1 MYTYPMKLYAIP
13 EPQQKC
19 ERDQVLFAL
28 ADAVSES
35 RTACELEA
43 KLTQKGRWGL
53 LRIMELVLETPIPAY
68 VAEAAFFT
76 MDMLADMIGVLYAL
90 MILESVM
97 IGPDMCGELLRMIG
111 ELMAGEWFA

>member
-1 MYTYPMKLYAIP
+1 MYTCPMKFCSVADA
-13 EPQQKC
+13 QQKFA
-19 ERDQVLFAL
+19 RNQVLFAL

-43 KLTQKGRWGL
+43 KLTQKGRRGL
-53 LRIMELVLETPIPAY
+53 LRIMELVLEMPIPVY
-68 VAEAAFFT
+68 VVEAAFFT

-97 IGPDMCGELLRMIG
+97 IGPDLYSELLRMIG